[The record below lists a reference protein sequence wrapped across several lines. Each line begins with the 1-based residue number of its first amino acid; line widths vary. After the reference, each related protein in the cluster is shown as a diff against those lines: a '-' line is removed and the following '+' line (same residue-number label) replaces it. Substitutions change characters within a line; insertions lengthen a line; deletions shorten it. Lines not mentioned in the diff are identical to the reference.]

1 MLTILKGLTRA
12 YIALDTFHGARHSA
26 WLYRRSEAGAIRL
39 SAKSSVDFAGVQ
51 NAHLEPAQA
60 AANGCLCWTSLDET
74 WAPHIHQRSWL
85 VHYYRLD
92 QSRWLLAGW
101 LADNPGMQEVV
112 GDEME

>member
-1 MLTILKGLTRA
+1 
-12 YIALDTFHGARHSA
+12 
-26 WLYRRSEAGAIRL
+26 
-39 SAKSSVDFAGVQ
+39 
-51 NAHLEPAQA
+51 
-60 AANGCLCWTSLDET
+60 
-74 WAPHIHQRSWL
+74 